1 MIVLYCVVLCCVVLC
16 CAVLYCVVLCCVV
29 LYCIVLTVCFVCLF
43 IQDEI
48 SRAYLKILQASGKAK
63 EFLASIVMAEVST
76 LGKPC
81 IQNDVAFCYTHISY
95 QALFFVAPWK

>member
-1 MIVLYCVVLCCVVLC
+1 MLCCVVLC
-16 CAVLYCVVLCCVV
+16 CVVLCCVV

-76 LGKPC
+76 LGKPYRVMWLSAIHTFLIKLC
-81 IQNDVAFCYTHISY
+81 S
-95 QALFFVAPWK
+95 L